1 MEPLTEVRVLLPA
14 QMSAPCLRIDVE
26 ISAGV
31 PSIPPQPGPVRARV
45 APGCWSRSDGGH
57 RFIDPRG
64 ASGWAD

>member
-31 PSIPPQPGPVRARV
+31 PSIPPQPGPVRGALRL
-45 APGCWSRSDGGH
+45 AAGPRSDGGH